1 MLQTKQILA
10 AGIIQDIEF
19 ISQYALDVY
28 LSGLESKKNCY
39 EILDKFERVDG
50 SVIIRIVK
58 SYNSSPLIKLFAD

>member
-28 LSGLESKKNCY
+28 LGGLESKKTCY
-39 EILDKFERVDG
+39 EILDKYERVDG
-50 SVIIRIVK
+50 TVIIRIQK
-58 SYNSSPLIKLFAD
+58 SYNNSPLVKLFAD

>member
-28 LSGLESKKNCY
+28 LGGLESKKTNY
-39 EILDKFERVDG
+39 EILDKFKRIDG
-50 SVIIRIVK
+50 SVIIRILK
-58 SYNSSPLIKLFAD
+58 SYNSSPLVKLFND